1 MTTAPPPTA
10 TPGPWTATG
19 HAALDRQLVVAGGT
33 VAFVDDPGHVDAG
46 GVAGLRLTGLDPAT
60 GTVRWAVPLPIPPGA
75 DILTP
80 NGSLAVG
87 LAAVPGPAG
96 PLVVPIRT
104 STAAAG
110 ITPAGPP
117 TSEAVAMD
125 PTTGR
130 VLWRSTVP
138 WPVTATAA
146 GLVAASAPLGGD
158 GKAHTV
164 PSGTAAVD
172 AATGRVL
179 WNRARVPTLGADTH
193 AVLAAL
199 PGGDVLGLGPRTG
212 QQLWT
217 GEALHPPGGSLG
229 ETVAGV
235 YGGTVLLRVA
245 SRAAN
250 GAEVDS
256 LAAVGT
262 LTGRRVGAPVP
273 LTAPFDVSGVD
284 PDSGVPVLTDR
295 RGMGLMSLMG
305 VDTRTGKVL
314 WSHPVAAV
322 AGETLPA
329 EGGLV
334 WIGGQGGNVIIDDR
348 TGKTIGPGPAL

>member
-1 MTTAPPPTA
+1 
-10 TPGPWTATG
+10 
-19 HAALDRQLVVAGGT
+19 
-33 VAFVDDPGHVDAG
+33 
-46 GVAGLRLTGLDPAT
+46 
-60 GTVRWAVPLPIPPGA
+60 
-75 DILTP
+75 
-80 NGSLAVG
+80 
-87 LAAVPGPAG
+87 
-96 PLVVPIRT
+96 
-104 STAAAG
+104 
-110 ITPAGPP
+110 
-117 TSEAVAMD
+117 MD

-158 GKAHTV
+158 GKAHTL

-262 LTGRRVGAPVP
+262 LTGRRIGAPVP

-284 PDSGVPVLTDR
+284 PERGVTVLADRSGT
-295 RGMGLMSLMG
+295 GLMG
-305 VDTRTGKVL
+305 VATQTGGVL
-314 WSHPVAAV
+314 WSDPDAAV
-322 AGETLPA
+322 AKETLPA
-329 EGGLV
+329 GGGLV
-334 WIGGQGGNVIIDDR
+334 WVGGQGGNVIIDDR
-348 TGKTIGPGPAL
+348 TGKTVGPGLTLQPIAVTPVSTVSLDDAGAPTGTHVPRG